1 MNETLARAWADYWQA
16 YRAGDVEGMR
26 KAYDRIEPLQRVA
39 SARRTTAKMLACLL
53 G

>member
-1 MNETLARAWADYWQA
+1 MSETLARAWSDYWTA
-16 YRAGDVEGMR
+16 YRSGDVEAMR

-39 SARRTTAKMLACLL
+39 SARRTTVKMLACLL